1 MTVIKGPG
9 RVAMKHD
16 NRLSATLIQ
25 IVVLDAPQVQKMGF
39 KRIEGP
45 DAVYLHA
52 MDAWPRIMPPHL
64 RAEALPFLVK
74 ARTGLVDRKARTQVI

>member
-1 MTVIKGPG
+1 
-9 RVAMKHD
+9 MKHD
-16 NRLSATLIQ
+16 DRLSATFLQ
-25 IVVLDAPQVQKMGF
+25 IVISDSVQIQKMGF

-74 ARTGLVDRKARTQVI
+74 AKRAWSTEKLERT